1 MSESRSNIFFR
12 LQNNIIIPFI
22 NALRLPYFWEILIN
36 YRYLITSLILF
47 FIMILHS
54 LYGQWVGDFWEHSA
68 VVRELSTHPLHPLH
82 PLFIVNETHPF
93 FSPYLLLVGL
103 LSRFGSL
110 TPVDALKMAGV
121 FNLVFLLVS
130 LRLFIN
136 CFFNKHKDAI
146 SFYSLIF
153 ILFMWSA
160 FAWDWSGFIH
170 FKALGFHLPYPATFS
185 IAATFL
191 IFALY
196 YQGLQ
201 TFSKVKYILTIIF
214 TTVVILTHPTTCV
227 VTFLGIISISLH
239 YYKSIGFKAL
249 ATGIFLLLGAVVIA
263 MLWPYFSILDLIM
276 QFNAEFNTRSYTL
289 YENVSLIWP
298 ILILSP
304 FALPVFISRLKQN
317 RFDALVFMFCLTV
330 LVYFIG
336 YISGQFGIGR
346 IISFIAIF
354 VQIALAAQLASL
366 EIAKKIG
373 KSWSA
378 FPVILYV
385 VGIIAFNPFNKAV
398 LSRAY
403 LGIQGLR
410 YNYNDYEILGRNV
423 KQYDVILSDLRT
435 SWMIPTFGGKIIAS
449 QHIAYWINNHAKRKH
464 DIERFFSNDVKLSE
478 KISII
483 DRYKVD
489 YIFINRNVIEETHT
503 YYNFGDFVYKSKN
516 FILIQTNINKID
528 D

>member
-1 MSESRSNIFFR
+1 
-12 LQNNIIIPFI
+12 
-22 NALRLPYFWEILIN
+22 
-36 YRYLITSLILF
+36 
-47 FIMILHS
+47 MILHS
-54 LYGQWVGDFWEHSA
+54 LYGQWVADFWEHSA
-68 VVRELSTHPLHPLH
+68 VVKELSTHPIHPQH

-110 TPVDALKMAGV
+110 APVDALMITGI

-136 CFFNKHKDAI
+136 CFFNKQHDAI

-170 FKALGFHLPYPATFS
+170 FKILGLELPYPATFS

-196 YQGLQ
+196 YRGLQ
-201 TFSKVKYILTIIF
+201 TFSKVKYIIAIIL
-214 TTVVILTHPTTCV
+214 TTVVLLTHPTTCV

-239 YYKSIGFKAL
+239 HYKHIGFKAIT
-249 ATGIFLLLGAVVIA
+249 AGIFLLLGAVLIA
-263 MLWPYFSILDLIM
+263 FLWPYFSIIDLIRHNNPE
-276 QFNAEFNTRSYTL
+276 FNATSYTF
-289 YENVSLIWP
+289 YENISLIWP
-298 ILILSP
+298 TIILLP

-317 RFDALVFMFCLTV
+317 RFDALVFMLCSTV

-336 YISGQFGIGR
+336 YISGQFGVGR

-354 VQIALAAQLASL
+354 IQIALAAQLATL

-378 FPVILYV
+378 FPVVLYV
-385 VGIIAFNPFNKAV
+385 VVIIAFNPLNKTV
-398 LSRAY
+398 LSRAS
-403 LGIQGLR
+403 LGARGLR
-410 YNYNDYEILGRNV
+410 YNYSDYETLGRNV
-423 KQYDVILSDLRT
+423 TQYDVILSDLKT

-449 QHIAYWINNHAKRKH
+449 LHPAHWINDHATRKH
-464 DIERFFSNDVKLSE
+464 DLERFFSKDIKPSE
-478 KISII
+478 KILII

-489 YIFINRNVIEETHT
+489 YIFINKNVVEETHT
-503 YYNFGDFVYKSKN
+503 YYNFGDLVYESED
-516 FILIQTNINKID
+516 FILIKTQFNKID
-528 D
+528 EIKLMEDNLLKPGSMPG